1 MEKNVF
7 FIGPRAS
14 GKTSVGRAVAELMGR
29 PFVDTDEAVAKHVG
43 MDIAAW
49 VEQFGW
55 ESFRDVESEVLSHL
69 AASGGQIISCGG
81 GIVLRAKNRN
91 VIAQGLVVYLK
102 AKPEI
107 LSARLMQD
115 PRTAQ
120 RPSLTGRP
128 VAEEVRQVLAER
140 EPLYISL
147 ADIVVRDRE
156 SIEEEARQA
165 HKEISARLG

>member
-14 GKTSVGRAVAELMGR
+14 GKTSVGRAVAQLMGW
-29 PFVDTDEAVAKHVG
+29 PFVDTDEAVAQRVG
-43 MDIAAW
+43 MDIAGW
-49 VEQFGW
+49 VEQHGW
-55 ESFRDVESEVLSHL
+55 ESFRDVESEVLDQLS
-69 AASGGQIISCGG
+69 ATGGQVISCGG

-91 VIAQGLVVYLK
+91 VIGQGLVVYLK
-102 AKPEI
+102 VKPEI
-107 LSARLMQD
+107 LSARLMRD